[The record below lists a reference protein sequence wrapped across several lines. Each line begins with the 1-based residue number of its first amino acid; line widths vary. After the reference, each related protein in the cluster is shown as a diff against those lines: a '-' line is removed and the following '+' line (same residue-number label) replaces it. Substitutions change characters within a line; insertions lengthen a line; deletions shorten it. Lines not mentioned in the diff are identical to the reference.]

1 MLAGDV
7 TAGVEVPTGDST
19 DPVTAAPAAE
29 VMSIGT
35 NVQGVFDWAG
45 AWMFT
50 DVFKQS
56 RDWIPHEINTT
67 TGEFVWE
74 GDSTV
79 HANEHGWPTQLGQW
93 TNADGHVVRQLLG
106 TLMFHDLDGR
116 YPAGVYRAE
125 WDGNGSIASG
135 AVHFDSDGTVV
146 LNHGVTAEGRNF
158 ADVQVTPD
166 DWGIHLIIA
175 QIDAADPIRN
185 INIWMPDYEGQS
197 FASQRDWAPGADFS
211 PFHPLFVARLQPF
224 GTLRMMQLAGACDT
238 SEVHWADRRELT
250 HARQSQTDRLT
261 SGTALEYQIELAN
274 QLQADAWFNMPHTAG
289 DEYVWNY
296 ATMVRDAVDPGLTIY
311 VEWSNEPFNDRPEY
325 PAYHWVTE
333 QLALPENAGRDR
345 WEFTASEIRRD
356 MAIWSDVFAG
366 QEERLVRVV
375 SGFTHVPDVAEQ
387 MLSHMNGE
395 FDALAVGAYVQPDAE
410 ERELYTSATTAD
422 QVLDDT
428 IGSMATTLGYIDTH
442 RAMLEQYEQDLGRDL
457 GFLLYEGGTHLDVDR
472 TPVPETFA
480 AAFADERLYDI
491 EELLLN
497 GTHDVG
503 VDLFT
508 DFQYTERWNDGVGFH
523 ATLGGNFGSLL
534 YQDQPLEE
542 AHKYRALIDAID
554 GAIIDVNNQRPTIS
568 EISDITMSAGE
579 TIDIGFTV
587 GDAETPADQ
596 LIFLADASE
605 SALVPNSNI
614 EITGSGTGR
623 TLSFTTE
630 QSEIPRA
637 MVSLLV
643 VDANGGTALETFEIT
658 IVPGGDPPPSDENT
672 PPTALDA
679 TRTALEDDEA
689 WIELWQLADD
699 AETPFEQLQFTFS
712 NVVGGMVE
720 RFDVWNAIFTP
731 DANYD
736 GPASFDY
743 TVTDMGD
750 PASSAS
756 ATVDIQITPVNDW
769 PTAGHLAITTNED
782 TPVEF
787 SLASVVSDVETPD
800 EQLNVTFPNV
810 WGGTLVPTGQPLT
823 YRFTPEPD
831 DYGTVELW
839 YQVVD
844 EGGLEDWDR
853 VTIEVLPVNDAPVAE
868 DASYVTHEGWPFWID
883 LWQLVGDAET
893 PLEQLDITFS
903 NVVGGMV
910 ERIGPYTLV
919 FTPLDGFIGTAG
931 FDYQVSDSGTPP
943 LSTAAAVDIAI
954 MSLAESDSLWS
965 DCELQLC

>member
-1 MLAGDV
+1 MLAGDAA
-7 TAGVEVPTGDST
+7 AGVELPIGDST
-19 DPVTAAPAAE
+19 DSMPAAPAAE

-50 DVFKQS
+50 DIFKHS

-74 GDSTV
+74 GNSTV
-79 HANEHGWPTQLGQW
+79 HTDEHGWPTQLEQW
-93 TNADGHVVRQLLG
+93 TNEDGHVIRQLLG
-106 TLMFHDLDGR
+106 TLMFNDIDGH

-135 AVHFDSDGTVV
+135 ALKFDSDGIVI
-146 LNHGVTAEGRNF
+146 LDEGVTADGRHF
-158 ADVQVTPD
+158 ANLQITPV
-166 DWGIHLIIA
+166 DWGIHLIIE
-175 QIDAADPIRN
+175 QIDAANPIRN
-185 INIWMPDYEGQS
+185 INVWMPDYEGQS
-197 FASQRDWAPGADFS
+197 FAGQRDWSPGADFS
-211 PFHPLFVARLQPF
+211 PFHPLFVERLQPF

-238 SEVHWADRRELT
+238 SEVEWSDRRELRD
-250 HARQSQTDRLT
+250 ARQVQLDRLT
-261 SGTALEYQIELAN
+261 SGTAIEYQIELAN
-274 QLQADAWFNMPHTAG
+274 QLHADAWFTMPHMAG
-289 DEYVWNY
+289 DEYVRNY
-296 ATMVRDAVDPGLTIY
+296 ATMVRDTLDPEVTVY
-311 VEWSNEPFNDRPEY
+311 VEWSNEPFNWRPEY

-345 WEFTASEIRRD
+345 WEFVASEIRRD
-356 MAIWSDVFAG
+356 MAVWSDVFAG

-375 SGFTHVPDVAEQ
+375 SAFTHDPTVAEQ
-387 MLSHMNGE
+387 MLPYMNGE

-410 ERELYTSATTAD
+410 ERELYNSATTVD
-422 QVLDDT
+422 EVLDAT
-428 IGSMATTLGYIDTH
+428 IGSTATTLGFVEVH
-442 RAMLEQYEQDLGRDL
+442 QSMLERYEQNLGRDL
-457 GFLLYEGGTHLDVDR
+457 GLLLYEGGTHLDVDR

-497 GTHDVG
+497 GVHDVG

-508 DFQYTERWNDGVGFH
+508 DFQYTERFNDGMGFH

-534 YQDQPLEE
+534 YQDQPIEE
-542 AHKYRALIDAID
+542 THKYRALIDAIN
-554 GAIIDVNNQRPTIS
+554 GTTIDMNNQRPTIS
-568 EISDITMSAGE
+568 EISDVVMSAGE
-579 TIDIGFTV
+579 TIEIDFTI

-596 LIFLADASE
+596 LIFVSDASE
-605 SALVPNSNI
+605 SGLVPNPNI

-623 TLSFTTE
+623 TLSITTE
-630 QSEIPRA
+630 QTEIPRA

-658 IVPGGDPPPSDENT
+658 IGPGGDPPPIENT
-672 PPTALDA
+672 PPTTLDA

-699 AETPFEQLQFTFS
+699 AETPFEQLQFAFS
-712 NVVGGMVE
+712 SVVGGTVE
-720 RFDVWNAIFTP
+720 RFDVWSAIFTP

-750 PASSAS
+750 PPLSAS
-756 ATVDIQITPVNDW
+756 ATVDIQIAPVNDY
-769 PTAGHLAITTNED
+769 PTAGHLAVTTNED
-782 TPVEF
+782 APVDF
-787 SLASVVSDVETPD
+787 SLAGVIADVETPA

-810 WGGTLVPTGQPLT
+810 WGGTLVQTGQPLT
-823 YRFTPEPD
+823 YRFTPDTD

-844 EGGLEDWDR
+844 EGGLEEWDR
-853 VTIEVLPVNDAPVAE
+853 VTIEVLPVDDAPVAQ
-868 DASYVTHEGWPFWID
+868 DATFVTQEGWSIWID
-883 LWQLVGDAET
+883 LWQLAGDAET

-903 NVVGGMV
+903 NVVGGSV
-910 ERIGPYTLV
+910 ERIDPYTAI
-919 FTPLDGFIGTAG
+919 FTPLDGFIGAAG
-931 FDYQVSDSGTPP
+931 FDYQVSDNGAPP
-943 LSTAAAVDIAI
+943 LSATAAVDIAI
-954 MSLAESDSLWS
+954 LSLAECDSLWLE
-965 DCELQLC
+965 CELQL